1 MSKLN
6 VEKAAKAVERL
17 LATGQQQQL
26 VRMMARLHASDK
38 ADLLE
43 ELEPEIRD
51 QLFALLGTEEAAE
64 VLDEVE
70 DEIAEEITDGLSDNR
85 LAEIIDAMPPDEGAE
100 QMRDLEDDV
109 AARVLELMPPEESAE
124 LRSLLSYEE
133 DSAGAM
139 MTPDLVTVPP
149 AMTVG
154 QVLEFLRRGETPEE
168 VFYLYVTDTLGKL
181 LGVVDFRKLVTAALE
196 TPVSDLMTTDIIK
209 VATDVDRE
217 EVSRLASKYNLYA
230 IPVLDETGVL
240 VGRITVD
247 DLLEVMEEEHEE
259 DVLKMAGMSLTE
271 TLTLTS
277 IQTATSRIP
286 YLLVSLGDAIIS
298 SILVGVV
305 ANKLG
310 HRDPLMFAMFVPAI
324 AALGNASGAQTMTL
338 IIRALIEKEA
348 SRSLLRRAF
357 LKQMAAATLLGVIFG
372 LTLGFVALMWTSDN
386 TVALSVGVGMAA
398 AIIVSVCT
406 GILVPVS
413 LTRAGVDPALA
424 ANPLLSTLNDISG
437 IAVYLGVAYFIT
449 HLM

>member
-1 MSKLN
+1 MPKLN

-43 ELEPEIRD
+43 ELEAEIRD
-51 QLFALLGTEEAAE
+51 QLFSLLGTEEAAE

-154 QVLEFLRRGETPEE
+154 QVLEFLRRGEAPEE

-209 VATDVDRE
+209 VAPDVDRE

-230 IPVLDETGVL
+230 IPVVDETGVL
-240 VGRITVD
+240 LGRITVD
-247 DLLEVMEEEHEE
+247 DLLEVIEEEHEE

-277 IQTATSRIP
+277 MQTATSRVP

-298 SILVGVV
+298 RDRKSVV
-305 ANKLG
+305 
-310 HRDPLMFAMFVPAI
+310 
-324 AALGNASGAQTMTL
+324 
-338 IIRALIEKEA
+338 
-348 SRSLLRRAF
+348 
-357 LKQMAAATLLGVIFG
+357 
-372 LTLGFVALMWTSDN
+372 
-386 TVALSVGVGMAA
+386 
-398 AIIVSVCT
+398 
-406 GILVPVS
+406 
-413 LTRAGVDPALA
+413 
-424 ANPLLSTLNDISG
+424 
-437 IAVYLGVAYFIT
+437 
-449 HLM
+449 